1 MRAEVENMKC
11 LADVTLTQ
19 EELAEL
25 LCDLPQLILDLET
38 SRDYSASEE

>member
-1 MRAEVENMKC
+1 MEC

-19 EELAEL
+19 EELDEL
-25 LCDLPQLILDLET
+25 LRDLPQLVLELEA